1 MRKLFFTF
9 STLFIVAILFAQ
21 ESLDLDF
28 ISKIKK
34 EGIDNSQV
42 MYIAHHL
49 TDVSGPRLTNSPG
62 FMRAANWAK
71 DELAKWGLVNARLE
85 AWGEFGK
92 GWEQERCYVAMTL
105 PYYQPLIAIPRAW
118 TGSTGNKLLTS
129 DIVLIKAT
137 DSAEVMQYAGK
148 LKGKIVMTLMNDT
161 LHPSFEADGS
171 R

>member
-9 STLFIVAILFAQ
+9 SALLIVAVLFAQ

-85 AWGEFGK
+85 SWGEFGK
-92 GWEQERCYVAMTL
+92 GWEQERCYVAMTS

-118 TGSTGNKLLTS
+118 TGSTGKKLLKGEV
-129 DIVLIKAT
+129 VLLKIQDTTAL
-137 DSAEVMQYAGK
+137 AQYAGK
-148 LKGKIVMTLMNDT
+148 LKD
-161 LHPSFEADGS
+161 
-171 R
+171 